1 MAFETPQVETVFHA
15 LVLILDLNQ
24 ELVSATKLSLQ
35 YTQTPFVSH
44 QILIKNSKCQTVPLW
59 KMAFLMADKDR
70 HPKWF

>member
-35 YTQTPFVSH
+35 YTQTPFFSPPNTD
-44 QILIKNSKCQTVPLW
+44 QKFQMSNSPFMENGLSNG
-59 KMAFLMADKDR
+59 
-70 HPKWF
+70 